1 MSMKEINCEGNSVPI
16 QEFDLS
22 TISGNPAICMI
33 AKRGSGKSYAC
44 RTLLKHFREIP
55 GGVIIAKTDKMNC
68 FYGKFFPDL
77 YIHYEYKTELIEKI
91 LFRQQQMIEKCKQK
105 YKKGKF
111 CDPRAFILMDDCLS
125 DKGSWAKD
133 QPILELLFNG
143 RHYQI
148 MYILTMQ
155 YPLGISPEL
164 RGNFD
169 YIFLLGED
177 FVSNQKRLYDHYAGM
192 FPDFKSFQ
200 QIFREITSDYGAMVI
215 VNKGSKHNFLDK
227 VFWYKA
233 PLNDTTKK
241 AICSE
246 QFNMMHEKNYNK
258 DWKTFKPFNMQDFCK
273 SKKGSKI
280 AVSKLGK
287 DNE

>member
-1 MSMKEINCEGNSVPI
+1 MSFKEINCEGNSVPI
-16 QEFDLS
+16 KAFDLD
-22 TISGNPAICMI
+22 TITGNPAICMI
-33 AKRGSGKSYAC
+33 AKRGSGKSYLC
-44 RTLLKHFREIP
+44 RALLKNFSNIP
-55 GGVIIAKTDKMNC
+55 GGTIIAKTDKMNC

-77 YIHYEYKTELIEKI
+77 YVHYEYKTELIDKI
-91 LFRQQQMIEKCKQK
+91 LYRQELMIEKCKKK
-105 YKKGKF
+105 YKEGKF

-125 DKGSWAKD
+125 SKGTWAKD
-133 QPILELLFNG
+133 RPILELLFNG

-177 FVSNQKRLYDHYAGM
+177 FINNQKKLYEHYAGM

-200 QIFREITSDYGAMVI
+200 QIFIEITSDYGAMVI
-215 VNKGSKHNFLDK
+215 VNKGSKSNFLDK

-233 PLNDTTKK
+233 PENENKK
-241 AICSE
+241 IDICSP
-246 QFNMMHEKNYNK
+246 QFNAMHKKNYNK
-258 DWKTFKPFNMQDFCK
+258 NWKTVKPFNINTYCENRKK
-273 SKKGSKI
+273 SKIS
-280 AVSKLGK
+280 VNKL
-287 DNE
+287 EIE

>member
-1 MSMKEINCEGNSVPI
+1 MSLKEINCEGNSVPI
-16 QEFDLS
+16 QEFDLN
-22 TISGNPAICMI
+22 TINGNPAICMI
-33 AKRGSGKSYAC
+33 AKRGSGKSYLC
-44 RTLLKHFREIP
+44 RALIKHFVDIP
-55 GGVIIAKTDKMNC
+55 GGTIIAKTDKMNC

-77 YIHYEYKTELIEKI
+77 YIHYEYKTTLIEKI
-91 LFRQQQMIEKCKQK
+91 LFRQEQMIEKCKKK

-111 CDPRAFILMDDCLS
+111 VDPRTFILMDDCLS
-125 DKGSWAKD
+125 SKGSWAKD
-133 QPILELLFNG
+133 RPILELLFNG

-177 FVSNQKRLYDHYAGM
+177 FVNNQKKLYDHYAGM

-200 QIFREITSDYGAMVI
+200 QIFREITSDFGAMVI

-233 PLNDTTKK
+233 PLNDTKK
-241 AICSE
+241 QTICSV
-246 QFNMMHEKNYNK
+246 QFNKMHDKNYNSN
-258 DWKTFKPFNMQDFCK
+258 WKTHKPFDITNFCQEKKK
-273 SKKGSKI
+273 SKIS
-280 AVSKLGK
+280 VNKLTG
-287 DNE
+287 D